1 MYLCML
7 GGPNLRVKRNIHCL
21 TSNSWHVS
29 AMPVERRIQ
38 LGAPYAYHVSGRTAL
53 DQPLLAR
60 EGVATDALDLL
71 ERLRRAF
78 DLRLYAYALTAT
90 GYRLIL
96 RHQGILV
103 DSDAQLRERWALLGS
118 RTVPPSAR
126 LRARLTSLS
135 GVMQTFLQRLA
146 RAHNARAGTTGSIW
160 AARYRACLLA
170 DDAAICAAIA
180 AVGRR
185 ENDATLV
192 AHSAD
197 RSADAPGEPMLS
209 PPPFTA
215 TPAGEIIFADEA
227 PRGLV
232 ARPATAD
239 GAVLSQ
245 LLDEFES
252 PDLEAYNDALQ
263 RGWAL
268 GRPESLTDALARLDR
283 GGGRGR
289 RRQRHELFDSLGL
302 CAVWG

>member
-1 MYLCML
+1 
-7 GGPNLRVKRNIHCL
+7 
-21 TSNSWHVS
+21 
-29 AMPVERRIQ
+29 MPVERRIM

-53 DQPLLAR
+53 EQPVLAR
-60 EGVATDALDLL
+60 EGVAADALDLL

-78 DLRLYAYALTAT
+78 DLRLYAYAFTAT
-90 GYRLIL
+90 GYRLVL
-96 RHQGILV
+96 RHQGMLV
-103 DSDAQLRERWALLGS
+103 DSDARLRERWALLGS
-118 RTVPPSAR
+118 RTVPASAR

-160 AARYRACLLA
+160 AGRYRACLLA

-180 AVGRR
+180 AVGQEPGDAATMTNSSRR
-185 ENDATLV
+185 NAGV
-192 AHSAD
+192 
-197 RSADAPGEPMLS
+197 PGDPVLS

-239 GAVLSQ
+239 GAVLSL
-245 LLDEFES
+245 LLDEFE
-252 PDLEAYNDALQ
+252 PQDLDAYNDALQ